1 MHLTSIDIVLLQIFV
16 TEELQELICAFTNKF
31 VLILSTFS
39 LRHYNDFIL
48 LVGFIVLSEHILFT
62 DVFV

>member
-1 MHLTSIDIVLLQIFV
+1 MHLISIDIVLLQIFV

-39 LRHYNDFIL
+39 AYDI
-48 LVGFIVLSEHILFT
+48 IMILF
-62 DVFV
+62 FS